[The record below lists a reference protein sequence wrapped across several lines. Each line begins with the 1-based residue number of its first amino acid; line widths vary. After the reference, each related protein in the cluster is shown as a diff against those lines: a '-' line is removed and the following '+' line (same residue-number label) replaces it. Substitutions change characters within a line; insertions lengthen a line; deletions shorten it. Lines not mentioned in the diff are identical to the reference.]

1 MTVAIP
7 PDRVRPS
14 IWRNDRSRK
23 SLHLLVLRA
32 ALQQEQ
38 IDARGLELVNPL
50 DDALRRA
57 DETRAKAPVR
67 HRVVLERQPLLELR
81 VRDPLMI
88 IAVAGGGLLHVSNA
102 VELGTRLPI
111 GVSCNGVR

>member
-1 MTVAIP
+1 MTDAVP
-7 PDRVRPS
+7 PDRAQPS
-14 IWRNDRSRK
+14 IRRDDLPRK

-38 IDARGLELVNPL
+38 IDARGLEVMNPL

-81 VRDPLMI
+81 VRDPLLI
-88 IAVAGGGLLHVSNA
+88 VAVAGGGLLHVRNA
-102 VELGTRLPI
+102 VEL
-111 GVSCNGVR
+111 